1 MVINP
6 KLSLTADIQY
16 MDDHYYTIPDAEG
29 MIYSLRAT
37 VNF

>member
-1 MVINP
+1 VIKP
-6 KLSLTADIQY
+6 KLALTFDIQY
-16 MDDHYYTIPDAEG
+16 MDDHYYSIPDAEG